1 MDGKSDMTRT
11 RTPVRPLWI
20 IPVRRQR
27 GQAMVEY
34 LVGTLFVVMAVA
46 FVADPSLFSVTR
58 DVLAAIKDYFKAFA
72 YAISVAAT

>member
-1 MDGKSDMTRT
+1 MTQSSPARIRSLST
-11 RTPVRPLWI
+11 TALA
-20 IPVRRQR
+20 RQR

-46 FVADPSLFSVTR
+46 VVADPTLFGITR
-58 DVLAAIKDYFKAFA
+58 DMLTAIKDYFKAFA